1 MATSAKPEIGYAD
14 YLSLDKILN
23 AQDLQSVKVGREAHD
38 EMLFIIIHQTYELW
52 FKQILHELDRV
63 QANFSH
69 DPVDDWRMGQILHSL
84 LRVNEIMKLLV
95 NQIDVLETMTSQE
108 FLEFRDLLTS
118 GSGFQSL
125 QFRLV
130 ETRLGLGP
138 DQRML
143 YDGSGVHS
151 RLKPAE
157 SALLSTA
164 ESRPS
169 LIEQLDAWLS
179 RTPFVKAGSFAFS
192 DAYRQAVLDFLTKD
206 IRTLRANEGLDE
218 TQREAEARAL
228 EKAKESFKALFEP
241 EAHQGAWRM
250 SPQAVQ
256 AALFITVYND
266 RPVLHVP
273 SRIFQT
279 LMDIDETMTL
289 WRYRHAL
296 MVQRMIGVKIGT
308 GGSSGHDYLRQTA
321 EKHKIFTDLFHLS
334 TYLIPRSA
342 LPALP
347 REVERMMQFVYSEE
361 PAA

>member
-1 MATSAKPEIGYAD
+1 MASPHPTEIGYAD
-14 YLSLDKILN
+14 YLRLDQVLN
-23 AQDLQSVKVGREAHD
+23 AQDLQSAKVGREAHD

-52 FKQILHELDRV
+52 FKQILHEIDRI
-63 QANFSH
+63 QANFAH
-69 DPVDDWRMGQILHSL
+69 ETIDDWRMGQILHSA
-84 LRVNEIMKLLV
+84 LRVNEILKLLV
-95 NQIDVLETMTSQE
+95 RQIDVLETMTPQD

-130 ETRLGLGP
+130 ETRLGLSP
-138 DQRML
+138 EHRLL
-143 YDGSGVHS
+143 YDGTGVHS
-151 RLKPAE
+151 RLKAEE
-157 SALLSTA
+157 SALLTEA
-164 ESRPS
+164 ENRPS
-169 LIEQLDAWLS
+169 LVEQLDTWLS

-192 DAYRQAVLDFLTKD
+192 EAYRKAVLDFLTKD
-206 IRTLRANEGLDE
+206 IQTLRSNQGLNAD
-218 TQREAEARAL
+218 QREAEALAL
-228 EKAKESFKALFEP
+228 EKAKTSFKALFDP
-241 EAHQGAWRM
+241 EAHSDAWRM

-256 AALFITVYND
+256 AALFITVYSD

-321 EKHKIFTDLFHLS
+321 EKHRIFSDLFHLS

-347 REVERMMQFVYSEE
+347 ADVERMMGYVYAEE
-361 PAA
+361 PAE